1 MRILITP
8 TSLGPT
14 SAEPGMAELRAFC
27 PDLVF
32 NTTGRP
38 LTSSELRQLLPGVTG
53 VIAGLDEY
61 DSAALTAAD
70 SLVVISRYG
79 AGYDRVDLAAA
90 RAHGIAVTNTP
101 GANSTAVAELAIGL
115 LFAVARSISRL
126 DREVHA
132 GGWPRS
138 QGIELTGKTFGVIG
152 VGSIGRLVAARAR
165 GLGMRV
171 LGYDPAVPA
180 PVLAA
185 ASIEPADLDT
195 LVSESHVVSLHVPLL
210 PETRHLL
217 DARRIAMLPRGA
229 IVLNT
234 SRGGLL
240 DDQAAANALLAGHLA
255 GIGVDVYE
263 QEPPQDSPLIG
274 LAGVV
279 TTPHTGAHTAEA
291 VSRMTTMAVRN
302 LIDVLTGRDCRYRV
316 SPR

>member
-1 MRILITP
+1 MRILVTP

-27 PDLVF
+27 PNLVF
-32 NTTGRP
+32 NTAGRP
-38 LTSSELRQLLPGVTG
+38 LASSELCRLLPGVTG

-61 DSAALTAAD
+61 DSAALAAAD
-70 SLVVISRYG
+70 SLAVISRYG

-90 RAHGIAVTNTP
+90 SAHGIVVTNTP

-115 LFAVARSISRL
+115 LFAVARSIARL
-126 DREVHA
+126 DREVRA

-138 QGIELTGKTFGVIG
+138 QGIELTGKTFGVVG
-152 VGSIGRLVAARAR
+152 VGAIGRLVAARAR

-180 PVLAA
+180 PVLTAA
-185 ASIEPADLDT
+185 GVEAVDLDA
-195 LVSESHVVSLHVPLL
+195 LVAEAHVVSLHVPLL

-217 DARRIAMLPRGA
+217 DARRIAMMPAGA

-240 DDQAAANALLAGHLA
+240 DEHAAADALRAGQLA

-263 QEPPQDSPLIG
+263 QEPPRDSPLIG
-274 LAGVV
+274 LDGVV

-302 LIDVLTGRDCRYRV
+302 LIDVLAGRACRYQV
-316 SPR
+316 TPR